1 MTQSSVSL
9 HSMATKIEKI
19 LLNNP
24 FWFLLFLIGLVAFL
38 LLANIA
44 IFPSLTLRGDI
55 ALDKIF
61 IGTIAIVAVVERS
74 VELFI
79 AAWRNPQKEVLE
91 QEISLLKNNN
101 SNPLTE
107 EQQAQLISK
116 QKELLQYITLTKKY
130 ALLLSLVFGFMASF
144 TGIRILEPLVNMTT
158 TKPEQ
163 IATFYKLDLVLSAL
177 GIATGTKLFHGL
189 PALVSDTITATR
201 GQVNNP
207 KKN

>member
-1 MTQSSVSL
+1 MTQSSVSSN
-9 HSMATKIEKI
+9 SMTRKIKTF
-19 LLNNP
+19 LLNNS
-24 FWFLLFLIGLVAFL
+24 FWFLFLLFLVGLVAFL

-79 AAWRNPQKEVLE
+79 AAWRNPEKEVLE
-91 QEISLLKNNN
+91 QEISPLKNLA
-101 SNPLTE
+101 SPSDE
-107 EQQAQLISK
+107 EKAQLISK
-116 QKELLQYITLTKKY
+116 EKELLQYITLTKKY
-130 ALLLSLVFGFMASF
+130 AILLSLVFGFMASF

-201 GQVNNP
+201 GQVN
-207 KKN
+207 K

>member
-1 MTQSSVSL
+1 MTQSSLSL
-9 HSMATKIEKI
+9 NSMATKTEKF

-24 FWFLLFLIGLVAFL
+24 FWFLLFLVGLVAFL

-44 IFPSLTLRGDI
+44 IFPSLTMRGDI

-91 QEISLLKNNN
+91 QEISVLKNIA
-101 SNPLTE
+101 SRTE
-107 EQQAQLISK
+107 EQEAQLISK

-144 TGIRILEPLVNMTT
+144 TGIRILEPLVNIMTT
-158 TKPEQ
+158 TNPEQ

-201 GQVNNP
+201 GQVN
-207 KKN
+207 K

>member
-79 AAWRNPQKEVLE
+79 AAWRNPEKEVLE
-91 QEISLLKNNN
+91 QEISLLKNLAPP
-101 SNPLTE
+101 SE
-107 EQQAQLISK
+107 EEKPQLISK
-116 QKELLQYITLTKKY
+116 EKELLQYITLTKKY

-177 GIATGTKLFHGL
+177 GIATGTKLFHSL

-201 GQVNNP
+201 GQVN
-207 KKN
+207 K

>member
-79 AAWRNPQKEVLE
+79 AAWRNPEKEVLE
-91 QEISLLKNNN
+91 QEISLLKNLA
-101 SNPLTE
+101 PPE
-107 EQQAQLISK
+107 EKPQLISK
-116 QKELLQYITLTKKY
+116 EKELLQYITLTKKY

-207 KKN
+207 KQN

>member
-1 MTQSSVSL
+1 
-9 HSMATKIEKI
+9 MATKIEKI

-24 FWFLLFLIGLVAFL
+24 FWFLLFLVGLVAFL

-79 AAWRNPQKEVLE
+79 AAWRNPEKEVLE
-91 QEISLLKNNN
+91 QEISLLKNLA
-101 SNPLTE
+101 PPE
-107 EQQAQLISK
+107 EKPQLISK
-116 QKELLQYITLTKKY
+116 EKELLQYITLTKKY

-207 KKN
+207 KQN

>member
-1 MTQSSVSL
+1 MTQSSLSL
-9 HSMATKIEKI
+9 HSMATKTEKF

-79 AAWRNPQKEVLE
+79 AAWRNPEKEVLE
-91 QEISLLKNNN
+91 QEISLLKNLAPP
-101 SNPLTE
+101 SE
-107 EQQAQLISK
+107 EEKPQLISK
-116 QKELLQYITLTKKY
+116 EKELLQYITLTKKY

-207 KKN
+207 KQN

>member
-1 MTQSSVSL
+1 MTQSSVSSN
-9 HSMATKIEKI
+9 SMTRKIKTF
-19 LLNNP
+19 LLNNS
-24 FWFLLFLIGLVAFL
+24 FWFLFLLFLIGLVAFL

-79 AAWRNPQKEVLE
+79 AAWRNPEKEVLE
-91 QEISLLKNNN
+91 QEISPLKNLA
-101 SNPLTE
+101 SPSDE
-107 EQQAQLISK
+107 EKAQLISK
-116 QKELLQYITLTKKY
+116 EKELLQYITLTKKY
-130 ALLLSLVFGFMASF
+130 AILLSLVFGFMASF

-201 GQVNNP
+201 GQVN
-207 KKN
+207 K

>member
-79 AAWRNPQKEVLE
+79 AAWRNPEKEVLE
-91 QEISLLKNNN
+91 QEISLLKNLAPP
-101 SNPLTE
+101 SE
-107 EQQAQLISK
+107 EEKPQLISK
-116 QKELLQYITLTKKY
+116 EKELLQYITLTKKY

-207 KKN
+207 KQN

>member
-9 HSMATKIEKI
+9 NSMATKIETF

-79 AAWRNPQKEVLE
+79 AAWRNPEKEVLE
-91 QEISLLKNNN
+91 QEISLLKNLA
-101 SNPLTE
+101 PPE
-107 EQQAQLISK
+107 EKPQLISK
-116 QKELLQYITLTKKY
+116 EKELLQYITLTKKY

-207 KKN
+207 KQN

>member
-1 MTQSSVSL
+1 
-9 HSMATKIEKI
+9 MATKIEKI

-24 FWFLLFLIGLVAFL
+24 FWFLLFLVGLVAFL

-79 AAWRNPQKEVLE
+79 AAWRNPEKEVLE
-91 QEISLLKNNN
+91 QEISLLKNLA
-101 SNPLTE
+101 PPE
-107 EQQAQLISK
+107 EKPQLISK
-116 QKELLQYITLTKKY
+116 EKELLQYITLTKKY

-163 IATFYKLDLVLSAL
+163 IAKFYKLDLVLSAL

-207 KKN
+207 KQN

>member
-1 MTQSSVSL
+1 MTQSSLSL
-9 HSMATKIEKI
+9 HSMAIKTEKF

-24 FWFLLFLIGLVAFL
+24 FWFLLFLVGLVAFL

-91 QEISLLKNNN
+91 QEISLLKNIA
-101 SNPLTE
+101 PRTE
-107 EQQAQLISK
+107 EQEAQLISK

-144 TGIRILEPLVNMTT
+144 TGIRILEPLVNIMTT
-158 TKPEQ
+158 TNPEQ

-201 GQVNNP
+201 GQVN
-207 KKN
+207 K

>member
-201 GQVNNP
+201 GQVN
-207 KKN
+207 K

>member
-1 MTQSSVSL
+1 
-9 HSMATKIEKI
+9 

-24 FWFLLFLIGLVAFL
+24 FWFLLFLVGLVAFL

-79 AAWRNPQKEVLE
+79 AAWRNPEKEVLE
-91 QEISLLKNNN
+91 QEISLLKNLAPP
-101 SNPLTE
+101 SE
-107 EQQAQLISK
+107 EEKPQLISK
-116 QKELLQYITLTKKY
+116 EKELLQYITLTKKY

-207 KKN
+207 KQN

>member
-1 MTQSSVSL
+1 MTQSSLSL
-9 HSMATKIEKI
+9 HSMATKTEKF

-24 FWFLLFLIGLVAFL
+24 FWFLLFLVGLVAFL

-79 AAWRNPQKEVLE
+79 AAWRNPEKEVLE
-91 QEISLLKNNN
+91 QEISPLKNLA
-101 SNPLTE
+101 SPSDE
-107 EQQAQLISK
+107 EKAQLISK
-116 QKELLQYITLTKKY
+116 EKELLQYITLTKKY

-177 GIATGTKLFHGL
+177 GIGSISPL
-189 PALVSDTITATR
+189 
-201 GQVNNP
+201 
-207 KKN
+207 

>member
-1 MTQSSVSL
+1 MTQSSLSL
-9 HSMATKIEKI
+9 HSMATKTEKF

-79 AAWRNPQKEVLE
+79 AAWRNPEKEVLE
-91 QEISLLKNNN
+91 QEISLLKNLA
-101 SNPLTE
+101 PPE
-107 EQQAQLISK
+107 EKPQLISK
-116 QKELLQYITLTKKY
+116 EKELLQYITLTKKY

-163 IATFYKLDLVLSAL
+163 IAKFYKLDLVLSAL
-177 GIATGTKLFHGL
+177 SIATGTKLFHGL

-201 GQVNNP
+201 GQVN
-207 KKN
+207 K

>member
-1 MTQSSVSL
+1 MTQSSLSL
-9 HSMATKIEKI
+9 HSMAIKTEKF

-24 FWFLLFLIGLVAFL
+24 FWFLLFLVGLVAFL

-91 QEISLLKNNN
+91 QEISPLKNIADR
-101 SNPLTE
+101 TE
-107 EQQAQLISK
+107 EQEAQLISK

-201 GQVNNP
+201 GQVN
-207 KKN
+207 K

>member
-1 MTQSSVSL
+1 MTQSSLSL
-9 HSMATKIEKI
+9 HSMATKTEKF

-79 AAWRNPQKEVLE
+79 AAWRNPEKEVLE
-91 QEISLLKNNN
+91 QEISLLKNLA
-101 SNPLTE
+101 PPE
-107 EQQAQLISK
+107 EKPQLISK
-116 QKELLQYITLTKKY
+116 EKELLQYITLTKKY

-163 IATFYKLDLVLSAL
+163 IAKFYKLDLVLSAL

-207 KKN
+207 KQN

>member
-9 HSMATKIEKI
+9 NSMTRKIETF

-24 FWFLLFLIGLVAFL
+24 FCFLLFLIGLVAFL

-91 QEISLLKNNN
+91 QEISPLKNLA
-101 SNPLTE
+101 SPSDE
-107 EQQAQLISK
+107 EKEQLISK
-116 QKELLQYITLTKKY
+116 EKELLQYITITKKY

-207 KKN
+207 KQN

>member
-9 HSMATKIEKI
+9 NSMTRKIETF

-79 AAWRNPQKEVLE
+79 AAWRNPEKEVLE
-91 QEISLLKNNN
+91 QEISLLKNLA
-101 SNPLTE
+101 PPE
-107 EQQAQLISK
+107 EKPQLISK
-116 QKELLQYITLTKKY
+116 EKELLQYITLTKKY

-207 KKN
+207 KQN

>member
-9 HSMATKIEKI
+9 NSMTRKIETF

-24 FWFLLFLIGLVAFL
+24 FWFLLFLVGLVAFL

-79 AAWRNPQKEVLE
+79 AAWRNPEKEVLE
-91 QEISLLKNNN
+91 QEISLLKNLAPP
-101 SNPLTE
+101 SE
-107 EQQAQLISK
+107 EEKPQLISK
-116 QKELLQYITLTKKY
+116 EKELLQYITLTKKY

-163 IATFYKLDLVLSAL
+163 IAKFYKLDLVLSAL

-201 GQVNNP
+201 GQVN
-207 KKN
+207 K

>member
-1 MTQSSVSL
+1 MTQSSLSL
-9 HSMATKIEKI
+9 HSMATKTEKF

-79 AAWRNPQKEVLE
+79 AAWRNPEKEVLE
-91 QEISLLKNNN
+91 QEISLLKNLAPP
-101 SNPLTE
+101 SE
-107 EQQAQLISK
+107 EEKPQLISK
-116 QKELLQYITLTKKY
+116 EKELLQYITLTKKY

-163 IATFYKLDLVLSAL
+163 IAKFYKLDLVLSAL

-201 GQVNNP
+201 GQVN
-207 KKN
+207 K

>member
-79 AAWRNPQKEVLE
+79 AAWRNPEKEVLE
-91 QEISLLKNNN
+91 QEISPLKNLA
-101 SNPLTE
+101 SPSDE
-107 EQQAQLISK
+107 EKAQLISK
-116 QKELLQYITLTKKY
+116 EKELLQYITLTKKY

-201 GQVNNP
+201 GQVHNP
-207 KKN
+207 KQN

>member
-1 MTQSSVSL
+1 MTQSSLSL
-9 HSMATKIEKI
+9 HSMATKTEKF

-24 FWFLLFLIGLVAFL
+24 FWFLLFLVGLVAFL

-79 AAWRNPQKEVLE
+79 AAWRNPEKEVLE
-91 QEISLLKNNN
+91 QEISLLKNLA
-101 SNPLTE
+101 PPE
-107 EQQAQLISK
+107 EKPQLISK
-116 QKELLQYITLTKKY
+116 EKELLQYITLTKKY

-207 KKN
+207 KQN

>member
-24 FWFLLFLIGLVAFL
+24 FWFLLFLVGLVAFL

-79 AAWRNPQKEVLE
+79 AAWRNPEKEVLE
-91 QEISLLKNNN
+91 QEISLLKNLA
-101 SNPLTE
+101 PPE
-107 EQQAQLISK
+107 EKPQLISK
-116 QKELLQYITLTKKY
+116 EKELLQYITLTKKY

-163 IATFYKLDLVLSAL
+163 IAKFYKLDLVLSAL

-201 GQVNNP
+201 GQVN
-207 KKN
+207 K

>member
-24 FWFLLFLIGLVAFL
+24 FWFLLFLVGLVAFL

-79 AAWRNPQKEVLE
+79 AAWRNPEKEVLE
-91 QEISLLKNNN
+91 QEISPLKNLA
-101 SNPLTE
+101 SPSDE
-107 EQQAQLISK
+107 EKAQLISK
-116 QKELLQYITLTKKY
+116 EKELLQYITLTKKY

-163 IATFYKLDLVLSAL
+163 IAKFYKLDLVLSAL

-201 GQVNNP
+201 GQVN
-207 KKN
+207 K

>member
-24 FWFLLFLIGLVAFL
+24 FWFLLFLVGLVAFL

-79 AAWRNPQKEVLE
+79 AAWRNPEKEVLE
-91 QEISLLKNNN
+91 QEISLLKNLA
-101 SNPLTE
+101 PPE
-107 EQQAQLISK
+107 EKAQLISK
-116 QKELLQYITLTKKY
+116 EKELLQYITLTKKY

-207 KKN
+207 KQN

>member
-9 HSMATKIEKI
+9 NSMTRKIEPF

-91 QEISLLKNNN
+91 QEISLLKNIDPPEE
-101 SNPLTE
+101 NP
-107 EQQAQLISK
+107 QLISK
-116 QKELLQYITLTKKY
+116 EKELLQYITLTKKY

-207 KKN
+207 KQN

>member
-9 HSMATKIEKI
+9 NSMTRKIEPF

-24 FWFLLFLIGLVAFL
+24 FWFLLFLVGLVAFL

-79 AAWRNPQKEVLE
+79 AAWRNPEKEVLE
-91 QEISLLKNNN
+91 QEISPLKNLA
-101 SNPLTE
+101 SPSDE
-107 EQQAQLISK
+107 EKAQLISK

-201 GQVNNP
+201 GQVN
-207 KKN
+207 K

>member
-9 HSMATKIEKI
+9 NSMTRKIETF

-79 AAWRNPQKEVLE
+79 AAWRNPEKEVLE
-91 QEISLLKNNN
+91 QEISLLKNLA
-101 SNPLTE
+101 PPE
-107 EQQAQLISK
+107 EKPQLISK
-116 QKELLQYITLTKKY
+116 EKELLQYITLTKKY

-163 IATFYKLDLVLSAL
+163 IAKFYKLDLVLSAL

-201 GQVNNP
+201 GQVN
-207 KKN
+207 K

>member
-24 FWFLLFLIGLVAFL
+24 FWFLLFLVGLVAFL

-79 AAWRNPQKEVLE
+79 AAWRNPEKEVLE
-91 QEISLLKNNN
+91 QEISLLKNLA
-101 SNPLTE
+101 PPE
-107 EQQAQLISK
+107 EKPQLISK
-116 QKELLQYITLTKKY
+116 EKELLQYITLTKKY

-207 KKN
+207 KQN

>member
-1 MTQSSVSL
+1 MTQSSLSL

-24 FWFLLFLIGLVAFL
+24 FWFLLFLVGLVAFL

-79 AAWRNPQKEVLE
+79 AAWRNPQKEVRRFKSE
-91 QEISLLKNNN
+91 VHHLK
-101 SNPLTE
+101 SLTE
-107 EQQAQLISK
+107 ESSSVK
-116 QKELLQYITLTKKY
+116 VGY
-130 ALLLSLVFGFMASF
+130 
-144 TGIRILEPLVNMTT
+144 
-158 TKPEQ
+158 
-163 IATFYKLDLVLSAL
+163 
-177 GIATGTKLFHGL
+177 
-189 PALVSDTITATR
+189 
-201 GQVNNP
+201 
-207 KKN
+207 

>member
-9 HSMATKIEKI
+9 NSMTRKIEPF

-79 AAWRNPQKEVLE
+79 AAWRNPEKEVLE
-91 QEISLLKNNN
+91 QEISPLKNLA
-101 SNPLTE
+101 SPSDE
-107 EQQAQLISK
+107 EKAQLISK
-116 QKELLQYITLTKKY
+116 EKELLQYITLTKKY

-163 IATFYKLDLVLSAL
+163 IAKFYKLDLVLSAL

-201 GQVNNP
+201 GQVN
-207 KKN
+207 K

>member
-1 MTQSSVSL
+1 
-9 HSMATKIEKI
+9 MATKTEKF

-24 FWFLLFLIGLVAFL
+24 FWFLLFLVGLVAFL

-44 IFPSLTLRGDI
+44 IFPSLTMRGDI

-201 GQVNNP
+201 GQVN
-207 KKN
+207 K

>member
-79 AAWRNPQKEVLE
+79 AAWRNPEKEVLE
-91 QEISLLKNNN
+91 QEISLLKNLAPPEE
-101 SNPLTE
+101 NP
-107 EQQAQLISK
+107 QLISK
-116 QKELLQYITLTKKY
+116 EKELLQYITLTKKY

-207 KKN
+207 KQN

>member
-1 MTQSSVSL
+1 
-9 HSMATKIEKI
+9 

-24 FWFLLFLIGLVAFL
+24 FWFLLFLVGLVAFL

-79 AAWRNPQKEVLE
+79 AAWRNPEKEVLE
-91 QEISLLKNNN
+91 QEISLLKNLA
-101 SNPLTE
+101 PPE
-107 EQQAQLISK
+107 EKPQLISK
-116 QKELLQYITLTKKY
+116 EKELLQYITLTKKY

-207 KKN
+207 KQN

>member
-9 HSMATKIEKI
+9 NSMTRKIETF

-79 AAWRNPQKEVLE
+79 AAWRNPEKEVLE
-91 QEISLLKNNN
+91 QEISLLKNLA
-101 SNPLTE
+101 PPE
-107 EQQAQLISK
+107 EKPQLISK
-116 QKELLQYITLTKKY
+116 EKELLQYITLTKKY

-201 GQVNNP
+201 GQVN
-207 KKN
+207 K